1 LKTTTKLFLL
11 FLIFIPALYLVQAV
25 LAFTFHSLHPE
36 GAEIMIPFQ
45 NHYLSFSDY
54 FITVEGMSGEFTSD
68 ITAVGR
74 FLGLLIPEVIG
85 MIVLLVILY
94 LIKPLR
100 KHYDKIFMGLLII
113 SLTFIFIKSFFVP
126 DRKTVFDLAGKHMLV
141 TRNEWI
147 FNPKKAEVPFS
158 AIENFDYSIITDDS
172 DYEHV
177 DLFYI
182 QIYAVVGGKKFLI
195 GENQIDEK
203 TGIEAKAH
211 ESRAQEVVLLLKQIT
226 GVKASSN

>member
-1 LKTTTKLFLL
+1 
-11 FLIFIPALYLVQAV
+11 
-25 LAFTFHSLHPE
+25 
-36 GAEIMIPFQ
+36 
-45 NHYLSFSDY
+45 
-54 FITVEGMSGEFTSD
+54 
-68 ITAVGR
+68 
-74 FLGLLIPEVIG
+74 
-85 MIVLLVILY
+85 
-94 LIKPLR
+94 
-100 KHYDKIFMGLLII
+100 MGLLII
-113 SLTFIFIKSFFVP
+113 SPTFIFVKSFFVP
-126 DRKTVFDLAGKHMLV
+126 DRKTVFDLAGKQMLV

-177 DLFYI
+177 NLFYI

-211 ESRAQEVVLLLKQIT
+211 ESQAQEVVLLLKQIT
-226 GVKASSN
+226 GLKASSN